1 MNQNETES
9 SSDQSTGRRRRY
21 LTYALEAG
29 LFLAVFFVVSAW
41 QSRNLLGTDRVA
53 APFLSAA
60 TLDGDLYDLATNSGK
75 PVLVYFFAPW
85 CKFCAASAD
94 NVVRLRKLR
103 DEAGLEIIA
112 VALDWQSRDD
122 VREYAGRHK
131 LNVPVLLGN
140 AAVAKAWHVYA
151 FPTYYVLDS
160 EHRIVA
166 RDIGYSTQLGLW
178 WRSRATAFFDELG
191 R

>member
-1 MNQNETES
+1 MNQNETELTS
-9 SSDQSTGRRRRY
+9 NRATGRPRRY
-21 LTYALEAG
+21 LAYALEAG
-29 LFLAVFFVVSAW
+29 LFLAVFFAVSAW
-41 QSRNLLGTDRVA
+41 QSRNLLGTDRVL
-53 APFLSAA
+53 APPLSAV
-60 TLDGDLYDLATNSGK
+60 TLDGELYDLAAKSGK

-85 CKFCAASAD
+85 CAFCSASAD

-103 DEAGLEIIA
+103 DEAGLAIIA
-112 VALDWQSRDD
+112 VALDWQSHDE
-122 VREYAGRHK
+122 VREYASGHE

-160 EHRIVA
+160 EHRVVA

-178 WRSRATAFFDELG
+178 WRSLVAE
-191 R
+191 